1 MKTRSGT
8 DTHEDNATSRGHK
21 RQSSKTDSAPEPK
34 TKQAKTTDA
43 RPSTPD
49 GQKPTLTEKDLEF
62 DFDHSQIRDPRATPG
77 RVKRPRYEERE
88 LGEDF
93 LSKFH
98 IPKHRNKHT
107 DPLYSFYDLHRCH
120 LDEASGL
127 QQEINGQWH
136 GAALKR
142 VEDETKKIYDSFFID
157 GKGPEG
163 EMGSTQVMDQIKDQV
178 SKDLGVPWHQIDPK
192 QLKKWEDQGF
202 AKVDADKWWHRP
214 NQVERDR
221 FMKMLGGASPEGSI
235 AVKWA
240 QMLECLI
247 SRSYGLIKYNVEIFG
262 IEETMATQTQT
273 LLEDVLP
280 STAEAQSYVDS
291 PPNAVAS
298 SSTPAA
304 SRLQKIAVTFQL
316 SGVNFAA
323 SATNGLIVVGLPQMT
338 ADLSL
343 PPSLAFWP
351 SSVQGL
357 ATAST
362 LLLAGALAD
371 VLGARS
377 VDLLGCIL
385 SGSLMLACG
394 FVRAGE
400 QLVALRALQG
410 VALALHLSSSVAL
423 VTRTL
428 ARGRGRNLAFAC
440 LGLSQPLGF
449 SFGLVLGG
457 VLVETIGWRSGW
469 FLYGGINLVLSA
481 VGFWSLPKSE
491 PLGTLQDVIQSV
503 ATKIDWLG
511 TLLASA
517 FMALLSYFLAIIST
531 DVYRIKD
538 ASSIVLLSLSL
549 VALPLF
555 VGWMHLQVKRGL
567 PALIP
572 NAFWRNHSFTTIC
585 VTIALSNAVINSLE
599 LFASLF
605 FQEVQHLSAL
615 NAALRI
621 LPSVVVGIALNFTTG
636 LVVHR
641 IPAIWLVVI
650 TSVLTAISPLLM
662 ALIDPAWTY
671 WTAAFFAQVLMPFSA
686 DVLFTVGLIVVTET
700 FSEDKQAVA
709 GSVFNAASQF
719 GNAMGLAVMQVIS
732 TLVSKQHAGSKP
744 AEALLQGYKAS
755 FWAMFSFMVLC
766 ALIGGVGLRK
776 AGKVGLKQE

>member
-1 MKTRSGT
+1 
-8 DTHEDNATSRGHK
+8 
-21 RQSSKTDSAPEPK
+21 
-34 TKQAKTTDA
+34 
-43 RPSTPD
+43 
-49 GQKPTLTEKDLEF
+49 
-62 DFDHSQIRDPRATPG
+62 
-77 RVKRPRYEERE
+77 
-88 LGEDF
+88 
-93 LSKFH
+93 
-98 IPKHRNKHT
+98 
-107 DPLYSFYDLHRCH
+107 
-120 LDEASGL
+120 
-127 QQEINGQWH
+127 
-136 GAALKR
+136 
-142 VEDETKKIYDSFFID
+142 
-157 GKGPEG
+157 
-163 EMGSTQVMDQIKDQV
+163 
-178 SKDLGVPWHQIDPK
+178 
-192 QLKKWEDQGF
+192 
-202 AKVDADKWWHRP
+202 
-214 NQVERDR
+214 
-221 FMKMLGGASPEGSI
+221 
-235 AVKWA
+235 
-240 QMLECLI
+240 
-247 SRSYGLIKYNVEIFG
+247 
-262 IEETMATQTQT
+262 MATQTET
-273 LLEDVLP
+273 LLEDMLP
-280 STAEAQSYVDS
+280 STTEAQTYVES
-291 PPNAVAS
+291 PLNTVTN
-298 SSTPAA
+298 STPAA
-304 SRLQKIAVTFQL
+304 SRVQKIAVTFQL

-385 SGSLMLACG
+385 SGALMLACG

-423 VTRTL
+423 VTKTL
-428 ARGRGRNLAFAC
+428 ARGRGRNFAFAC

-517 FMALLSYFLAIIST
+517 FMALLSYFLAVIST
-531 DVYRIKD
+531 DVYRIK
-538 ASSIVLLSLSL
+538 
-549 VALPLF
+549 
-555 VGWMHLQVKRGL
+555 
-567 PALIP
+567 
-572 NAFWRNHSFTTIC
+572 
-585 VTIALSNAVINSLE
+585 E
-599 LFASLF
+599 
-605 FQEVQHLSAL
+605 HLSAL
-615 NAALRI
+615 NAAIRI
-621 LPSVVVGIALNFTTG
+621 LPSVVVGVTLNFTTG

-755 FWAMFSFMVLC
+755 FWTMFSFMVLC

>member
-1 MKTRSGT
+1 
-8 DTHEDNATSRGHK
+8 
-21 RQSSKTDSAPEPK
+21 
-34 TKQAKTTDA
+34 
-43 RPSTPD
+43 
-49 GQKPTLTEKDLEF
+49 
-62 DFDHSQIRDPRATPG
+62 
-77 RVKRPRYEERE
+77 
-88 LGEDF
+88 
-93 LSKFH
+93 
-98 IPKHRNKHT
+98 
-107 DPLYSFYDLHRCH
+107 
-120 LDEASGL
+120 
-127 QQEINGQWH
+127 
-136 GAALKR
+136 
-142 VEDETKKIYDSFFID
+142 
-157 GKGPEG
+157 
-163 EMGSTQVMDQIKDQV
+163 
-178 SKDLGVPWHQIDPK
+178 
-192 QLKKWEDQGF
+192 
-202 AKVDADKWWHRP
+202 
-214 NQVERDR
+214 
-221 FMKMLGGASPEGSI
+221 
-235 AVKWA
+235 
-240 QMLECLI
+240 
-247 SRSYGLIKYNVEIFG
+247 
-262 IEETMATQTQT
+262 
-273 LLEDVLP
+273 
-280 STAEAQSYVDS
+280 
-291 PPNAVAS
+291 
-298 SSTPAA
+298 
-304 SRLQKIAVTFQL
+304 
-316 SGVNFAA
+316 
-323 SATNGLIVVGLPQMT
+323 MT

-343 PPSLAFWP
+343 PPSLAFRP

-440 LGLSQPLGF
+440 LGLSQLLGF

-481 VGFWSLPKSE
+481 EV
-491 PLGTLQDVIQSV
+491 VQSV

-517 FMALLSYFLAIIST
+517 FMALLSYFLVIIST

-538 ASSIVLLSLSL
+538 ASSIVLLSLSP

-585 VTIALSNAVINSLE
+585 VTIALFNAVINSLE

-621 LPSVVVGIALNFTTG
+621 LPSVVVGVALNFTTG
-636 LVVHR
+636 LVTHR
-641 IPAIWLVVI
+641 IPAIRLVVI

-686 DVLFTVGLIVVTET
+686 DVLFTVGLLVVTET
-700 FSEDKQAVA
+700 FSEDKQTVA
-709 GSVFNAASQF
+709 GSVFNVASQF
-719 GNAMGLAVMQVIS
+719 GNAIGLAVMQVIS
-732 TLVSKQHAGSKP
+732 TLFSKQHAGSKP
-744 AEALLQGYKAS
+744 VEALLQGYKAS

-776 AGKVGLKQE
+776 GGKVGLKQV

>member
-1 MKTRSGT
+1 MT
-8 DTHEDNATSRGHK
+8 
-21 RQSSKTDSAPEPK
+21 
-34 TKQAKTTDA
+34 
-43 RPSTPD
+43 
-49 GQKPTLTEKDLEF
+49 
-62 DFDHSQIRDPRATPG
+62 
-77 RVKRPRYEERE
+77 
-88 LGEDF
+88 
-93 LSKFH
+93 
-98 IPKHRNKHT
+98 
-107 DPLYSFYDLHRCH
+107 
-120 LDEASGL
+120 
-127 QQEINGQWH
+127 
-136 GAALKR
+136 
-142 VEDETKKIYDSFFID
+142 
-157 GKGPEG
+157 
-163 EMGSTQVMDQIKDQV
+163 
-178 SKDLGVPWHQIDPK
+178 
-192 QLKKWEDQGF
+192 
-202 AKVDADKWWHRP
+202 
-214 NQVERDR
+214 
-221 FMKMLGGASPEGSI
+221 
-235 AVKWA
+235 
-240 QMLECLI
+240 
-247 SRSYGLIKYNVEIFG
+247 
-262 IEETMATQTQT
+262 TQTQT
-273 LLEDVLP
+273 LLEGMLP
-280 STAEAQSYVDS
+280 STAEAQTYVDS
-291 PPNAVAS
+291 PPNTVAN
-298 SSTPAA
+298 SSTPAPAVA
-304 SRLQKIAVTFQL
+304 SRVQKIAVTFQL

-338 ADLSL
+338 ADLAL

-385 SGSLMLACG
+385 SGALMLACG

-428 ARGRGRNLAFAC
+428 ARGRGRNFAFAC

-481 VGFWSLPKSE
+481 VGFWSLPKSD

-615 NAALRI
+615 KAAIRI
-621 LPSVVVGIALNFTTG
+621 LPSVVVGVTLNFTTG

-641 IPAIWLVVI
+641 IPAIWLAVI

>member
-1 MKTRSGT
+1 
-8 DTHEDNATSRGHK
+8 
-21 RQSSKTDSAPEPK
+21 
-34 TKQAKTTDA
+34 
-43 RPSTPD
+43 
-49 GQKPTLTEKDLEF
+49 
-62 DFDHSQIRDPRATPG
+62 
-77 RVKRPRYEERE
+77 
-88 LGEDF
+88 
-93 LSKFH
+93 
-98 IPKHRNKHT
+98 
-107 DPLYSFYDLHRCH
+107 
-120 LDEASGL
+120 
-127 QQEINGQWH
+127 
-136 GAALKR
+136 
-142 VEDETKKIYDSFFID
+142 
-157 GKGPEG
+157 
-163 EMGSTQVMDQIKDQV
+163 
-178 SKDLGVPWHQIDPK
+178 
-192 QLKKWEDQGF
+192 
-202 AKVDADKWWHRP
+202 
-214 NQVERDR
+214 
-221 FMKMLGGASPEGSI
+221 
-235 AVKWA
+235 
-240 QMLECLI
+240 
-247 SRSYGLIKYNVEIFG
+247 
-262 IEETMATQTQT
+262 MATQTET
-273 LLEDVLP
+273 LLEDMLP
-280 STAEAQSYVDS
+280 STAEAQTYVES
-291 PPNAVAS
+291 PLNTVTN
-298 SSTPAA
+298 STPAA
-304 SRLQKIAVTFQL
+304 SRVQKIAVTFQL

-385 SGSLMLACG
+385 SGALMLACG

-423 VTRTL
+423 VTKTL
-428 ARGRGRNLAFAC
+428 ARGRGRNFAFAC

-517 FMALLSYFLAIIST
+517 FMALLSYFLAVIST
-531 DVYRIKD
+531 DVYRIKE

-572 NAFWRNHSFTTIC
+572 NSFWRNHSFTTIC

-615 NAALRI
+615 NAAIRI
-621 LPSVVVGIALNFTTG
+621 LPSVVVGVALNFTTG

-650 TSVLTAISPLLM
+650 TSVLTTISPLLM

-719 GNAMGLAVMQVIS
+719 GNAMGLAVMQVVS

-755 FWAMFSFMVLC
+755 FWTMFSFMVLC

>member
-1 MKTRSGT
+1 
-8 DTHEDNATSRGHK
+8 
-21 RQSSKTDSAPEPK
+21 
-34 TKQAKTTDA
+34 
-43 RPSTPD
+43 
-49 GQKPTLTEKDLEF
+49 
-62 DFDHSQIRDPRATPG
+62 
-77 RVKRPRYEERE
+77 
-88 LGEDF
+88 
-93 LSKFH
+93 
-98 IPKHRNKHT
+98 
-107 DPLYSFYDLHRCH
+107 
-120 LDEASGL
+120 
-127 QQEINGQWH
+127 
-136 GAALKR
+136 
-142 VEDETKKIYDSFFID
+142 
-157 GKGPEG
+157 
-163 EMGSTQVMDQIKDQV
+163 
-178 SKDLGVPWHQIDPK
+178 
-192 QLKKWEDQGF
+192 
-202 AKVDADKWWHRP
+202 
-214 NQVERDR
+214 
-221 FMKMLGGASPEGSI
+221 
-235 AVKWA
+235 
-240 QMLECLI
+240 
-247 SRSYGLIKYNVEIFG
+247 
-262 IEETMATQTQT
+262 MATQTET
-273 LLEDVLP
+273 LLEDMLP
-280 STAEAQSYVDS
+280 STAEAQTYVDA
-291 PPNAVAS
+291 PLNTVAN
-298 SSTPAA
+298 STPAA

-385 SGSLMLACG
+385 SGALMLACG

-423 VTRTL
+423 VTKTL
-428 ARGRGRNLAFAC
+428 ARGRGRNFAFAC

-491 PLGTLQDVIQSV
+491 PLGTLQEVMQSV
-503 ATKIDWLG
+503 VTKIDWLG

-531 DVYRIKD
+531 DVYRIKE

-549 VALPLF
+549 AALPLF
-555 VGWMHLQVKRGL
+555 VGWMHLQV
-567 PALIP
+567 
-572 NAFWRNHSFTTIC
+572 
-585 VTIALSNAVINSLE
+585 
-599 LFASLF
+599 

-615 NAALRI
+615 NAAIRI
-621 LPSVVVGIALNFTTG
+621 LPSVVVGVALNFTTG

-662 ALIDPAWTY
+662 AVIDPAWTY

-755 FWAMFSFMVLC
+755 FWTMFSFMVLC